1 MGSVDSRER
10 LLTATVELL
19 QRDGFSAMSPAA
31 IQRRA
36 GVGQGSMYHH
46 FAGKTELAQV
56 AIERS
61 ADRLLAAADQALSG
75 PGSPVRRVAGYL
87 ERERDPLLGCPVGRL
102 AQDREVIEDEH
113 LRALVASTFVR
124 LEQRICAALAEDK
137 SLPAPDDLAAA
148 VLATVQGGYVL
159 ARAGGDRAPFDR
171 AIAGAIRLL
180 KASTKET
187 ADGNRSSAAGSDH
200 DRPG

>member
-1 MGSVDSRER
+1 MDSRER
-10 LLTATVELL
+10 LLAATAELL

-36 GVGQGSMYHH
+36 RVGQGSMYHH
-46 FAGKTELAQV
+46 FAGKAELAQV
-56 AIERS
+56 AIARS

-75 PGSPVRRVAGYL
+75 PGSPVQRVASYL

-102 AQDREVIEDEH
+102 AQDREVIEDER
-113 LRALVASTFVR
+113 LRALVASMFVA
-124 LEQRICAALAEDK
+124 LEQRICAVLAEDE

-148 VLATVQGGYVL
+148 VLAMLQGGYVL

-187 ADGNRSSAAGSDH
+187 ADAHR
-200 DRPG
+200 

>member
-1 MGSVDSRER
+1 
-10 LLTATVELL
+10 
-19 QRDGFSAMSPAA
+19 MSPAA

-46 FAGKTELAQV
+46 FAGKAELAQV

-61 ADRLLAAADQALSG
+61 ADQLLAAAEQALSG
-75 PGSPVRRVAGYL
+75 AGSPVQRVAGYL

-102 AQDREVIEDEH
+102 AQDREVIGDKR
-113 LRALVASTFVR
+113 LRALVASMFVT
-124 LEQRICAALAEDK
+124 LEQRIRAVLAEDE
-137 SLPAPDDLAAA
+137 SLPAPDELAAA
-148 VLATVQGGYVL
+148 VLAMLQGGYVL

-180 KASTKET
+180 NASTKET
-187 ADGNRSSAAGSDH
+187 ADGYR
-200 DRPG
+200 